1 MRCANCGGEIV
12 DGKCIVCGTGTQ
24 LTETNGYMQPPQ
36 MPSPEKTYSRT
47 VSVPAWVGRQ
57 FISWI
62 PFVGGIVYLIML
74 IVWACSD
81 KFERTS
87 KNWAIATIIVTVI
100 KIIIGALIMAGLI
113 ALITY
118 AVNNPEF
125 RNEFENFNYYTY

>member
-1 MRCANCGGEIV
+1 MRCANCGGEMI
-12 DGKCIVCGTGTQ
+12 DGKCVVCGNGSQTSVP
-24 LTETNGYMQPPQ
+24 NGYIQQPQLP
-36 MPSPEKTYSRT
+36 PLEKPYSRP
-47 VSVPAWVGRQ
+47 VSIPAWVGRQ

-81 KFERTS
+81 KFELTS

-100 KIIIGALIMAGLI
+100 KIIISALIMVGLI
-113 ALITY
+113 ALMVQ

-125 RNEFENFNYYTY
+125 RNEFQNFYYYTY